1 MGKLLST
8 VNDRLGGSDLDYPV
22 PEHANS
28 FKYMLGGVTLF
39 CILTAVFSGI
49 ILAQFYNPDPNY
61 AHASIVYTSSKVFLG
76 GFIRNVH
83 FWSANLALILIIFHA
98 VRVFVA
104 GSYKKP
110 REATWLTG
118 ILLLVVMFAIVF
130 SGTILKWDQEA
141 IEALAH
147 SDAAASFLGPIGVLF
162 SSSAGVSVPF
172 LPRLYAAHV
181 GTFTL
186 LLFLTLFVHLFLVK
200 KHGIS
205 PKAVYGAVVHST
217 HGKGSSNFL
226 AHVKKLTGYGL
237 LTVSLIATL
246 ALLFSAPLGQ
256 PGVPGAE
263 LTKPPWIFL
272 PLYALENIF
281 GMAALFWAPAVILVL
296 LIALPFI
303 DRNDKV
309 SPRQR
314 RAVVTAGALFIA
326 VLLALGYYAWK
337 TPVKSHM
344 TGIQSSNTSVAASMI
359 SNLLFPVVSAGG
371 SHAQRVNASPSNIML
386 GDKVT
391 IEAKGIKPDTYSV
404 SLHGY
409 RGSFELGEVTV
420 GEEEGF
426 VQEYAVP
433 IEEPDVLRIQLTDS
447 RGKKFY
453 SENPLVVQVKQYPN
467 AAEASAKEYPLDSQN
482 SRTELLVIF
491 SLILLF
497 TFAGAILVL

>member
-1 MGKLLST
+1 MGKLLSA
-8 VNDRLGGSDLDYPV
+8 VNNRLGGSELAYPV

-28 FKYMLGGVTLF
+28 VKYMLGGVTLF

-76 GFIRNVH
+76 DFVRNVH

-98 VRVFVA
+98 VRVFVT

-141 IEALAH
+141 VEALAH

-162 SSSAGVSVPF
+162 SSGAGVSVPF

-181 GTFTL
+181 GTLIL
-186 LLFLTLFVHLFLVK
+186 LLFLTLFIHLFLVK

-226 AHVKKLTGYGL
+226 AHLKIMIGYGL
-237 LTVSLIATL
+237 LSVSLIATL

-281 GMAALFWAPAVILVL
+281 GMAALFWAPAVILIL

-314 RAVVTAGALFIA
+314 KAAVTIGALFIA

-344 TGIQSSNTSVAASMI
+344 MGGQNINKSAISKI
-359 SNLLFPVVSAGG
+359 SNLFFPVVSAGG
-371 SHAQRVNASPSNIML
+371 SHAQRVNASPANIML

-391 IEAKGIKPDTYSV
+391 IEAEGIKPDTYRV
-404 SLHGY
+404 SLHGF
-409 RGSFELGEVTV
+409 RGSFDLGEVTV

-447 RGKKFY
+447 SGKKFY

-467 AAEASAKEYPLDSQN
+467 AAEASAKEYPLNSQN
-482 SRTELLVIF
+482 SHAELLVIF
-491 SLILLF
+491 SLILMF
-497 TFAGAILVL
+497 SFAGAILVL